1 MPDSGVEERAPVST
15 TALSELARDHSSR
28 RRFLK
33 MVGGTGAAGA
43 LAIFLAACGDEETGA
58 GGTTTAATTT
68 AADAAGDLDILNYAL
83 TLEYLETD
91 FYKKVIASGLFKGA
105 QLDVIKTF
113 GEQEQAHVDVLIATV
128 TKLGGTPAPIPETK
142 FPLENAN
149 AVIELAATVENL
161 GAAAYLGEAGKITN
175 KEVLA
180 AALSIHSVEARHAA
194 ALNTLLGKSVTP
206 DGAFAKPASRDVV
219 LAAVK
224 PFIV

>member
-1 MPDSGVEERAPVST
+1 MPDSGVEARAPVST
-15 TALSELARDHSSR
+15 SALSELARDHSSR

-43 LAIFLAACGDEETGA
+43 LAIFLAACGDDETGA
-58 GGTTTAATTT
+58 GGTTTTAT
-68 AADAAGDLDILNYAL
+68 AADATGDLDILNYAL

-91 FYKKVIASGLFKGA
+91 FYKKVVASGLFKGA

-128 TKLGGTPAPIPETK
+128 TKLGGTPAPVPETK
-142 FPLENAN
+142 FPLENAK
-149 AVIELAATVENL
+149 AVVELAATVENL
-161 GAAAYLGEAGKITN
+161 GAAAYLGEAGKIAN

-206 DGAFAKPASRDVV
+206 DGAFAKPATRDQV

>member
-1 MPDSGVEERAPVST
+1 MRDPTTLETHPETT
-15 TALSELARDHSSR
+15 TALQELASDPSSR

-43 LAIFLAACGDEETGA
+43 LTIFLAACGSTKTGA
-58 GGTTTAATTT
+58 GSTTAATTST
-68 AADAAGDLDILNYAL
+68 SAEVAGDLDVLNYAL
-83 TLEYLETD
+83 TLEFLEAD
-91 FYKKVIASGLFKGA
+91 FYAAVIASGLFKGA
-105 QLDVIKTF
+105 QLDLIKTF
-113 GEQEQAHVDVLIATV
+113 GDHEQAHVDVITATV
-128 TKLGGTPAPIPETK
+128 KKLGGTPAAKPKTS
-142 FPLENAN
+142 FPLAN
-149 AVIELAATVENL
+149 AGAVVKLAATVENL
-161 GAAAYLGEAGKITN
+161 GAAAYLAEAGKIVN

-206 DGAFAKPASRDVV
+206 DGPFANPAPRDQV